1 MAFNY
6 LEGDLSEALTQEY
19 LNSHSIAIDT
29 ETTGLNLHRD
39 RLCLVQMANEKGVT
53 TLVKINGK
61 NTPNLKKVLESTSS
75 IKIFH
80 FARFDLG
87 ILKSYL
93 DIKVSNV
100 YCTKIASK
108 LVRTY
113 TDKHSLKSVV
123 SELIGAEMDKTSQ
136 STDWASSELSKAQL
150 EYAASDVLYLIE
162 LKDKLDHMLSR
173 ENRVHLASECF
184 KFLPTLIELDLNGWD
199 EHIFSHH

>member
-1 MAFNY
+1 MNFNY
-6 LEGDLSEALTQEY
+6 LEGDLSDDLTQEY
-19 LNSHSIAIDT
+19 LNSHSLAIDT

-39 RLCLVQMANEKGVT
+39 RLCLVQMANENGLT
-53 TLVKINGK
+53 TLVKITGK
-61 NTPNLKKVLESTSS
+61 DTPNLKKVLENQNS

-93 DIKVSNV
+93 GIKVNNV

-123 SELIGAEMDKTSQ
+123 SELIGADMDKSSQ
-136 STDWASSELSKAQL
+136 STDWASDILSKSQL

-162 LKDKLDHMLSR
+162 LKEKLDKMLVR
-173 ENRVHLASECF
+173 ENRVHVASECF
-184 KFLPTLIELDLNGWD
+184 KFLTTLVELELNGWD
-199 EHIFSHH
+199 EGVFSHH